1 MHTHHH
7 AHEMRGSHPHP
18 HHCGRQGFRGHRFGH
33 DGDFDR
39 DEDRGD
45 RRRMF
50 DSRELRLLLLK
61 LIADQ
66 PRHGYELIRAIEE
79 LSGGRYAPSPGVVYP
94 ALAMLQDLDHIKEA
108 ASEGARK
115 AFEATPQGAAD
126 LAANAEK
133 VEALLARLA
142 ALATM
147 RGRMDAGP
155 VRRAVENLKSVLRNR
170 LVGGEATKDQLHDIA
185 AIIDDAA
192 QRIERL

>member
-7 AHEMRGSHPHP
+7 NHEMRGSHPH
-18 HHCGRQGFRGHRFGH
+18 HCGRHGVRGHRFGH
-33 DGDFDR
+33 DEDFER
-39 DEDRGD
+39 SEDRGD

-94 ALAMLQDLDHIKEA
+94 ALAMLQDLDHINEA

-115 AFEATPQGAAD
+115 AFEATPAGAAD

-133 VEALLARLA
+133 IEALLARLA

-170 LVGGEATKDQLHDIA
+170 LVAGEPTKDQLHDIA

>member
-7 AHEMRGSHPHP
+7 SHEMRGSHPH
-18 HHCGRQGFRGHRFGH
+18 HCGRHGFRGHRFGH
-33 DGDFDR
+33 DEDFER
-39 DEDRGD
+39 GEDRGE

-79 LSGGRYAPSPGVVYP
+79 LSGGRYVPSPGVVYP

-115 AFEATPQGAAD
+115 AFEATPAGAAE
-126 LAANAEK
+126 LAANADK
-133 VEALLARLA
+133 IEALLARLA

-170 LVGGEATKDQLHDIA
+170 LGGGEPTKDQLHDIA

>member
-1 MHTHHH
+1 MQTHHH
-7 AHEMRGSHPHP
+7 DRGMRGSHS
-18 HHCGRQGFRGHRFGH
+18 HHCGRHGFRGHRFGH
-33 DGDFDR
+33 DEDFER
-39 DEDRGD
+39 GEDRGD

-50 DSRELRLLLLK
+50 DSKELRLLLLK

-115 AFEATPQGAAD
+115 AFEATPAGAAD

-147 RGRMDAGP
+147 RGRIDAGP
-155 VRRAVENLKSVLRNR
+155 VRRAVENLRSVLRNR

>member
-7 AHEMRGSHPHP
+7 HNHEMRGSHP

-33 DGDFDR
+33 DEDFER
-39 DEDRGD
+39 GEDRGD

-108 ASEGARK
+108 ASQGARK
-115 AFEATPQGAAD
+115 AFEATPAGAAE

-142 ALATM
+142 ALATL

-170 LVGGEATKDQLHDIA
+170 LVGGEVTKDQLHDIA

>member
-7 AHEMRGSHPHP
+7 RHEMRGSHSHP
-18 HHCGRQGFRGHRFGH
+18 HYCGRHGFRGHRFGH
-33 DGDFDR
+33 DEDFER
-39 DEDRGD
+39 GEDRGD

-66 PRHGYELIRAIEE
+66 PRHGYELIRSIEE

-115 AFEATPQGAAD
+115 AFEATPAGAAD

-133 VEALLARLA
+133 VAALLARLE

-155 VRRAVENLKSVLRNR
+155 VRRAVENLRSVLRNR
-170 LVGGEATKDQLHDIA
+170 LAAGEATKDQLHEIA

>member
-7 AHEMRGSHPHP
+7 SHEMRGSHPH
-18 HHCGRQGFRGHRFGH
+18 HCGRHGFRGHRFGH
-33 DGDFDR
+33 DEDFER
-39 DEDRGD
+39 GEDRGE

-79 LSGGRYAPSPGVVYP
+79 LSGGRYVPSPGVVYP

-115 AFEATPQGAAD
+115 AFEATPAGAAE
-126 LAANAEK
+126 LAANADK

>member
-1 MHTHHH
+1 MHPHHH
-7 AHEMRGSHPHP
+7 DRGMRGSHPH
-18 HHCGRQGFRGHRFGH
+18 HCGRHGFRGHRFGH
-33 DGDFDR
+33 DEDFER
-39 DEDRGD
+39 GEDRGE

-79 LSGGRYAPSPGVVYP
+79 LSGGRYVPSPGVVYP

-115 AFEATPQGAAD
+115 AFEATPAGAAE
-126 LAANAEK
+126 LAANADK
-133 VEALLARLA
+133 IEALLARLA

-155 VRRAVENLKSVLRNR
+155 VRRAV
-170 LVGGEATKDQLHDIA
+170 
-185 AIIDDAA
+185 
-192 QRIERL
+192 

>member
-1 MHTHHH
+1 MRTHHG
-7 AHEMRGSHPHP
+7 HELRGSHPHR
-18 HHCGRQGFRGHRFGH
+18 HHCGRHGFRGRRFGR
-33 DGDFDR
+33 DEDFER
-39 DEDRGD
+39 GEDRGD

-115 AFEATPQGAAD
+115 AFEATPAGAAE

-142 ALATM
+142 ALATL

-170 LVGGEATKDQLHDIA
+170 LVGGEVTKDQLHDIA

>member
-7 AHEMRGSHPHP
+7 SHEMRGSHPH
-18 HHCGRQGFRGHRFGH
+18 HCGRHGFRGHRFGH
-33 DGDFDR
+33 DEDFER
-39 DEDRGD
+39 GEDRGD

-79 LSGGRYAPSPGVVYP
+79 LSGGRYVPSPGVVYP

-115 AFEATPQGAAD
+115 AFEATPAGAAE
-126 LAANAEK
+126 LAANADK

>member
-1 MHTHHH
+1 
-7 AHEMRGSHPHP
+7 MRGSHPHP
-18 HHCGRQGFRGHRFGH
+18 HHCGRHGFRGHRFGH

-115 AFEATPQGAAD
+115 AFEATPVGAAD

-133 VEALLARLA
+133 IEALLARLA

>member
-7 AHEMRGSHPHP
+7 DREMRGSHPHP
-18 HHCGRQGFRGHRFGH
+18 RHCGRHGFRGHRFGQ

-115 AFEATPQGAAD
+115 AFEATPEGVAD
-126 LAANAEK
+126 LAANAERI
-133 VEALLARLA
+133 EALLARLA

-155 VRRAVENLKSVLRNR
+155 VHRAMENLRSVLRNR
-170 LVGGEATKDQLHDIA
+170 LIGGEATKDQLHDIA